1 MKYND
6 PVISLHPGDDP
17 VPSAKT
23 EGEKE
28 SEGGAVTLRTFYSTY
43 TWMSG

>member
-6 PVISLHPGDDP
+6 PMISLHLGDDP

-23 EGEKE
+23 DGEQE
-28 SEGGAVTLRTFYSTY
+28 SEEGAVTLRTFYSIY
-43 TWMSG
+43 TEMSG